1 MENLTNEQI
10 VDIINFYKECG
21 VSEDMYL
28 SRNGVLDIFSLI
40 GMAPEF
46 DEQGNR
52 LPTVYEQLEIPP
64 VFRDKKE
71 VPIVFAIKHKVSK
84 IHKPKEDDKIS
95 TDKYTYGGSKEQV
108 SDKVIL
114 NKLKQ
119 DYFSAIVNGN
129 LSEATRI
136 YDIID
141 KITGG
146 KADYFIAVQYNNVKF
161 YKKMQ
166 KQLLIDMFANFVIL
180 MILSEKHSIKDG
192 IVKFNK
198 LYRAFI
204 QKELGNGNF
213 GLIKN
218 KSIKVPEISKIT
230 ISISDERKIKGSNVK
245 AGNIKSA
252 KSVQTQNEK
261 QGVPENQ
268 TFVSFVKEKINHKLS
283 KLKKSFEERIFSD
296 RKTKFVNPEIEKDT
310 IFKKPEQTTIK
321 ILESD

>member
-21 VSEDMYL
+21 ISEDMYL

-40 GMAPEF
+40 GMTPEF

-52 LPTVYEQLEIPP
+52 LPTVYEQLSIAP
-64 VFRDKKE
+64 VFREKKE

-84 IHKPKEDDKIS
+84 VHIPKEDDKFS
-95 TDKYTYGGSKEQV
+95 TDNYTYVGSKEQV
-108 SDKVIL
+108 NDKIIL

-146 KADYFIAVQYNNVKF
+146 KADYFIAVQYNSVKF

-180 MILSEKHSIKDG
+180 MILSKKYALKDG
-192 IVKFNK
+192 LVKFDK
-198 LYRAFI
+198 LYKAFI
-204 QKELGNGNF
+204 QKELSNGNF

-218 KSIKVPEISKIT
+218 KSMKIPEISKIT
-230 ISISDERKIKGSNVK
+230 ISISDTEKIKGSNVK
-245 AGNIKSA
+245 AGAFKNVKPA
-252 KSVQTQNEK
+252 KVETPQELQ
-261 QGVPENQ
+261 ENK

-296 RKTKFVNPEIEKDT
+296 KKSRFIETDEDSKEKVSKKF
-310 IFKKPEQTTIK
+310 EQNIK
-321 ILESD
+321 ILEND